1 MAERKLIAESEAPL
15 KAIVSGE
22 HGVVY
27 GTPGIT
33 MVLQPKTKVSLFE
46 EDGEPCLVMKSV
58 RGEVTLS
65 PDGTVIGEP
74 NPQFSPFVEMAKYL
88 IKQHGFQPKKKLTA
102 EIEAA
107 GSKGMG
113 ASASIAAAL
122 GACLF
127 YAMGKKIVI
136 CHDAEKNELWQA
148 VQVAEEIAH
157 GGRASGI
164 DPMTV
169 VAGPTQLTRLLVGG
183 KPSWKFEKKTV
194 SLPKGTAI
202 IIVDTFTGGKRSST
216 GEMIKTLAERYGLLQ
231 GGAPKTLMQL
241 TPEDKEKLKP
251 FSAVFEKIL
260 KNLNPKGNPIALGE
274 AFGENQSLLKNGG
287 VSTERIDEAVRI
299 AKEHGAYG
307 AKLTGAGG
315 EGGAVIVLAPEKE
328 SQMLEHIFGQ
338 HKFRVFPAKP
348 AKGGTRLTFKG
359 KLIARHRR

>member
-15 KAIVSGE
+15 KAIISGE
-22 HGVVY
+22 HRVVY

-33 MVLQPKTKVSLFE
+33 MVLEPKTKVSLFE

-102 EIEAA
+102 EIEAV

-127 YAMGKKIVI
+127 YAMGKKIAI

-183 KPSWKFEKKTV
+183 KPSWKFEKKNREPPERN
-194 SLPKGTAI
+194 SHYHCRHLHGGQK
-202 IIVDTFTGGKRSST
+202 VDNRRNDKNSRRKIRLAAGRRAKDTNAANPRRQGK
-216 GEMIKTLAERYGLLQ
+216 A
-231 GGAPKTLMQL
+231 
-241 TPEDKEKLKP
+241 
-251 FSAVFEKIL
+251 
-260 KNLNPKGNPIALGE
+260 
-274 AFGENQSLLKNGG
+274 
-287 VSTERIDEAVRI
+287 EAV
-299 AKEHGAYG
+299 
-307 AKLTGAGG
+307 
-315 EGGAVIVLAPEKE
+315 
-328 SQMLEHIFGQ
+328 
-338 HKFRVFPAKP
+338 
-348 AKGGTRLTFKG
+348 
-359 KLIARHRR
+359 